1 MSWTN
6 NRSLR
11 RALALLAAV
20 AMVLTAILPSR
31 AANPTAKE
39 VPAADRIGFD
49 QEKATANMRELEER
63 MFRLAELT
71 RETEPDDSAR
81 LLLAVRKAREEL
93 ITEQMREVKALIE
106 KGEFARAIEGQK
118 VVITKLEELRDL
130 LLSQDLQFKVDLDTL
145 RKINA
150 ALKGLDKAI
159 GMQKDAKD
167 KTDKLDADAKAGKP
181 GDAKEGEKAK
191 GEQQNTTKATSD
203 VAKMTK
209 QIGQQGESAAKA
221 LDAAGNDQKDAEG
234 KIGEQKPGEASKSQG
249 GAMDKMAQAKKDLE
263 QKKKELQEKL
273 KSEIAKQVM
282 EALQAMLDQQTKI
295 RETTESLS
303 PKVAAGNREAV
314 LGVQKLGPAEEKI
327 AEMAE
332 QTIQLI
338 EDTEFSVAL
347 PSALGGIRRQMSL
360 VAIDLLAGRAGS
372 SVVDP
377 EKAIEADLAS
387 LLAMLKDQDKKQ
399 REQKQQDK
407 KDGECQ
413 SCKNDKNKLLTE
425 LRILRM
431 MQQRVNDDTVR
442 ADAQRGENP
451 LNLGEASKAQIL
463 DVKARQT
470 VIRDAMDKLHRS
482 TCKDCLH

>member
-6 NRSLR
+6 NRTLR
-11 RALALLAAV
+11 RAQAMLAVV
-20 AMVLTAILPSR
+20 AMVLTAVVPSR
-31 AANPTAKE
+31 AANPSAKE
-39 VPAADRIGFD
+39 VPASDRIGFD

-118 VVITKLEELRDL
+118 IVITKLEELRDL

-145 RKINA
+145 KKINE
-150 ALKGLDKAI
+150 ALKGLEGAI
-159 GMQKDAKD
+159 KSQTDTKG
-167 KTDKLDADAKAGKP
+167 KTDKLSADAKAGKP
-181 GDAKEGEKAK
+181 SDPKEGEKATGDQK
-191 GEQQNTTKATSD
+191 ETTKATEG
-203 VAKMTK
+203 VAKKTE
-209 QIGQQGESAAKA
+209 QIGPQVAKA
-221 LDAAGNDQKDAEG
+221 TEALKSAGKDQKNAESKMG
-234 KIGEQKPGEASKSQG
+234 DQKPGEASESQG
-249 GAMDKMAQAKKDLE
+249 GALSKMNDAKKELE
-263 QKKKELQEKL
+263 NKKKELQEKM
-273 KSEIAKQVM
+273 KSQIAKQVM
-282 EALQAMLDQQTKI
+282 DALQAMLDQQTKI

-303 PKVAAGNREAV
+303 PKAATGNREAV
-314 LGVQKLGPAEEKI
+314 LGIQKLGPPEEKI

-338 EDTEFSVAL
+338 EETEFSVAL

-360 VAIDLLAGRAGS
+360 VAIDLTAGRGGTN
-372 SVVDP
+372 VIDP

-387 LLAMLKDQDKKQ
+387 LLAMLKDQDKKE
-399 REQKQQDK
+399 REQKQQNK

-431 MQQRVNDDTVR
+431 MQQRVNDDTLK
-442 ADAQRGENP
+442 ADTQRGANP
-451 LNLGEASKAQIL
+451 LNVSEASKAQIL
-463 DVKARQT
+463 DVKARQG

-482 TCKDCLH
+482 TCQDCLK